1 MYMGFIVIRAIF
13 YMLACVGGIMCL
25 FTEKNKGFRSL
36 GFALMILFGALATYP
51 QLLFYVG
58 IAK

>member
-1 MYMGFIVIRAIF
+1 MVFTIMRILF
-13 YMLACVGGIMCL
+13 YVLACIGGAMAL
-25 FTEKNKGFRSL
+25 LSDKKSGLRSL
-36 GFALMILFGALATYP
+36 GFTLMILFGALATYP

>member
-1 MYMGFIVIRAIF
+1 MILIVIRIIL
-13 YMLACVGGIMCL
+13 YILACVGGIMCL
-25 FTEKNKGFRSL
+25 FAEKSKGFRSL